1 MVFWVFE
8 SSPQIQVYFCESRHI
23 PPIFPHRPILHC
35 VSPSLPAS
43 HTQRPPRR
51 PRNRRTSPTMPAS
64 LPAPQWLT
72 HISQSHQDRR
82 EQITQNKP
90 VAILQFEISTA
101 KPLPAGPGTISIQQ
115 PNDILFW
122 KRKKMEKR
130 RRTTWPAAT
139 KIVLANSASSPMRL
153 DSTWNAASP
162 NWDVLQL

>member
-35 VSPSLPAS
+35 VSPFLPAS